1 MFGERAA
8 YEVRLS
14 LVGAEMCIGDGV
26 GVDLGVIGMLMIW
39 RAHLVIQ
46 QECPYEHSCSMG
58 VEMSGGSFSGVWMSI
73 IDSCLG
79 IFLGGDAMVFGWVGD
94 RLRCSR
100 AWRIALLSVA
110 SRCWRMS
117 CGIALAMV
125 AVAYTHLTMPTK
137 RVVSVW

>member
-1 MFGERAA
+1 
-8 YEVRLS
+8 
-14 LVGAEMCIGDGV
+14 V

-39 RAHLVIQ
+39 RTHLVIQ

-73 IDSCLG
+73 MDSCLG

-100 AWRIALLSVA
+100 AWRIALLNVA

-117 CGIALAMV
+117 CGIALAMAEWMIGV
-125 AVAYTHLTMPTK
+125 SSDMIEHFRSSRFSGDRAGLLWMAA
-137 RVVSVW
+137 RVLSVLSCIS